1 MAGFE
6 RSCAADLSPTCCFT
20 FTSNST
26 PTSNLTNNS
35 TVSHFWMHGQHRP
48 RCEIATNIQ
57 MASLDPT
64 LDSPSADTTSPFH
77 ILFRLSHSHLR
88 LFKGRHSQSLSF
100 SFCRPPS
107 PLSLLLHQL
116 QPSRCLDTVVC
127 STPLYGLY
135 FTCLGIGSTVVLR
148 CLDMSRRA
156 DKTSA
161 KVLHPCIAP
170 SLNLPNAAALQQPTP
185 VNCWQKQPFVWSP
198 CNLLLL

>member
-1 MAGFE
+1 
-6 RSCAADLSPTCCFT
+6 
-20 FTSNST
+20 
-26 PTSNLTNNS
+26 
-35 TVSHFWMHGQHRP
+35 
-48 RCEIATNIQ
+48 

-127 STPLYGLY
+127 STPLCGLY

-185 VNCWQKQPFVWSP
+185 VNCWQKQPFVCSP
-198 CNLLLL
+198 CLALQSSPALSKNFSVIHLCHSCTYFHLDFSEQATYSSQS